1 MNNIDEILQE
11 NQSLKIKNQEL
22 EHKLQKYTNSEGHKR
37 YYEKNT
43 ITFLTNR
50 SIYYIFVINK

>member
-22 EHKLQKYTNSEGHKR
+22 EHKKLC
-37 YYEKNT
+37 
-43 ITFLTNR
+43 
-50 SIYYIFVINK
+50 INNN